1 MKIQAFSRTSA
12 VAAGILFTAAM
23 FAMPAFAGS
32 WQQNV
37 SVGGFNKVHLY
48 SPDSVSAIGQGR
60 GLLVVLHGCTQSI
73 DAYLN
78 ANLTAAAEQF
88 GLVIAVPDAMNKA
101 GFGCWSY
108 WQGTKARSAGDYK
121 NLITLANNLVADVN
135 LQIDPNQ
142 VYIAGLSSGAAFAN
156 TTACLAPDVFAG
168 MGISAGP
175 SIGTSSSGAIGPCET
190 ANVASRCAQYAGSY
204 ASHFDTQIASIA
216 HGRSDTTVNLCYNE
230 QNANGMA
237 DLYNVSQLSG
247 ENLISE
253 GSSRTADETLW
264 QDGRVS
270 MLWFNNVD
278 HAWSG
283 GQGASGSY
291 INGNSIN
298 YAVYLGQYFL
308 DNNQRV
314 NRNSA
319 PGLTNINVS
328 QQASVV
334 TVTGNA
340 ADIDGD
346 AITVSASFTDSIG
359 QQQLVSTTPAA
370 TGNFSLSSPALN
382 DDWYQLSVTATDSG
396 GLVSTPYT
404 EQLLIGPPPPAAAP
418 ELSELVVAVDGQC
431 AVVSGRVFDLNR
443 DLASVTVEF
452 ASATVTASIND
463 DLFSAQRCQLAGGEQ
478 TALITATDQGGLFSA
493 EQLIFTIDAG
503 QNATLDQHIS
513 AGRLDYTNYANCY
526 LEYGTASFVLREQ
539 VITGSQCRWQ
549 DNDASCFGPAQSCSA
564 AGPGD
569 DGSDGGDDDN
579 PPPPPPPADCVA
591 FTTNNYSHKV
601 AGRAYSTGN
610 IYAPAYF
617 ANGSNAAMAGSTWG
631 ITTLS
636 SADDSFW
643 QPGGCPQ

>member
-1 MKIQAFSRTSA
+1 MLAGVLIATGLLSQSA
-12 VAAGILFTAAM
+12 V
-23 FAMPAFAGS
+23 AGS

-48 SPDSVSAIGQGR
+48 TPDSVSAIGQGR

-73 DAYLN
+73 DAYLT
-78 ANLTAAAEQF
+78 ANLTQAAEQY

-121 NLITLANNLVADVN
+121 NLITLANNLVADVSY
-135 LQIDPNQ
+135 QIDPNQ

-168 MGISAGP
+168 MGVSAGP

-237 DLYNVSQLSG
+237 DLYNVSKLSG
-247 ENLISE
+247 ENLISN

-264 QDGRVS
+264 QNGRVS

-298 YAVYLGQYFL
+298 YASYLGQYFQ

-319 PGLTNINVS
+319 PELTNINVS
-328 QQASVV
+328 QQASIVTIAGTSNDADGDAV
-334 TVTGNA
+334 TVT
-340 ADIDGD
+340 
-346 AITVSASFTDSIG
+346 ASFTDSVG

-370 TGNFSLSSPALN
+370 TGSFSLSSPALN
-382 DDWYQLSVTATDSG
+382 DDWYQLNVTATDSG

-404 EQLLIGPPPPAAAP
+404 EQLLIGPPPPATAP
-418 ELSELVVAVDGQC
+418 ELSELAAAVDGQC
-431 AVVSGRVFDLNR
+431 AVVSGRVFDSNR

-452 ASATVTASIND
+452 ASATVTASING

-493 EQLIFTIDAG
+493 EQLTFSIDAG

-513 AGRLDYTNYANCY
+513 ASRLDYTNYANCY

-569 DGSDGGDDDN
+569 GEDDGDN
-579 PPPPPPPADCVA
+579 GNPPPPPADCVA

-610 IYAPAYF
+610 FYTPDYF

-636 SADDSFW
+636 SADGSFW
-643 QPGGCPQ
+643 QVGACQ

>member
-1 MKIQAFSRTSA
+1 ML
-12 VAAGILFTAAM
+12 AGLLLATGLLAS
-23 FAMPAFAGS
+23 PAIAGS

-37 SVGGFNKVHLY
+37 RVGGFNKVHLY

-60 GLLVVLHGCTQSI
+60 GLLLVLHGCTQSI
-73 DAYLN
+73 DAYLT
-78 ANLTAAAEQF
+78 ANLTQAAEQY

-135 LQIDPNQ
+135 YQIDPNQ

-190 ANVASRCAQYAGSY
+190 ANVASRCAQYAGSF
-204 ASHFDTQIASIA
+204 SGHFDSQIASIA
-216 HGRSDTTVNLCYNE
+216 QGRNDTTVNLCYNE
-230 QNANGMA
+230 QNANGLA
-237 DLYNVSQLSG
+237 DLYNVSRLSG
-247 ENLISE
+247 ENLISS
-253 GSSRTADETLW
+253 GAGRTADESLW

-298 YAVYLGQYFL
+298 YASYLGQYFQ

-319 PGLTNINVS
+319 PELSGVS
-328 QQASVV
+328 VNQQASIV
-334 TVTGNA
+334 TITGNA
-340 ADIDGD
+340 NDVDGD
-346 AITVSASFTDSIG
+346 AITVTASFTDSVG
-359 QQQLVSTTPAA
+359 QQQLVSTVP
-370 TGNFSLSSPALN
+370 GSSGDFSLNSPVLA
-382 DDWYQLSVTATDSG
+382 DDWYQLTVTAADSG
-396 GLVSTPYT
+396 GLVSTAYT
-404 EQLLIGPPPPAAAP
+404 EQLLIGPPPAAAPP
-418 ELSELVVAVDGQC
+418 ELSELAVAVDGQC
-431 AVVSGRVFDLNR
+431 AVISGRVFDLNR
-443 DLASVTVEF
+443 NLDTVAVEF
-452 ASATVTASIND
+452 NSTTVTADISGD
-463 DLFSAQRCQLAGGEQ
+463 RFSAQQCQLAGGEQ
-478 TALITATDQGGLFSA
+478 TALITATDVGGLFSA
-493 EQLIFTIDAG
+493 EPLSFTIDAG
-503 QNATLDQHIS
+503 QNATLAQHIS

-526 LEYGTASFVLREQ
+526 LEYSTASFVLREN
-539 VITGSQCRWQ
+539 VITGNQCRWQ
-549 DNDASCFGPAQSCSA
+549 DEDASCFGPAQTCSSA
-564 AGPGD
+564 NPGDGD
-569 DGSDGGDDDN
+569 DGGDNDN
-579 PPPPPPPADCVA
+579 PPPATDCVV

-610 IYAPAYF
+610 FYTPNYF

-631 ITTLS
+631 VTTLS
-636 SADDSFW
+636 SDDGTFW
-643 QPGGCPQ
+643 QTGACPQ

>member
-1 MKIQAFSRTSA
+1 MKIQNHSRAGRMLAVVLLAKGFLATSLLA
-12 VAAGILFTAAM
+12 N
-23 FAMPAFAGS
+23 PAIAGS

-48 SPDSVSAIGQGR
+48 TPDSVSAIGQGR

-73 DAYLN
+73 DAYLS
-78 ANLTAAAEQF
+78 ANLTQAAEQY

-108 WQGTKARSAGDYK
+108 WQGTKSRTAGDYK
-121 NLITLANNLVADVN
+121 NVITLANNLLADVN
-135 LQIDPNQ
+135 YQIDPNQ

-190 ANVASRCAQYAGSY
+190 ANVASRCAQYAGSF
-204 ASHFDTQIASIA
+204 SGHFDSQIASIA
-216 HGRSDTTVNLCYNE
+216 QGRNDTTVNLCYNE

-237 DLYNVSQLSG
+237 DLYNVSRLSG
-247 ENLISE
+247 ENLISN
-253 GSSRTADETLW
+253 GGSRTADESLW

-270 MLWFNNVD
+270 MLWFNNLD

-298 YAVYLGQYFL
+298 YASYLGQYFL
-308 DNNQRV
+308 ENNQRV

-319 PGLTNINVS
+319 PELSSLNVS
-328 QQASVV
+328 QQARVV
-334 TVTGNA
+334 TVSGNV
-340 ADIDGD
+340 ADVDGD
-346 AITVSASFTDSIG
+346 AITITASFTNSLA
-359 QQQLVSTTPAA
+359 QQQLVSTSPVA
-370 TGNFSLSSPALN
+370 GSFSLSSPPLA

-396 GLVSTPYT
+396 GLVSTAYT
-404 EQLLIGPPPPAAAP
+404 EQLLIGPPPPATPP
-418 ELSELVVAVDGQC
+418 ELSELSVSVDGQC
-431 AVVSGRVFDLNR
+431 ATINGRVFDLNR
-443 DLASVTVEF
+443 DLDTVTVEF
-452 ASATVTASIND
+452 SDVTVNATISGDV
-463 DLFSAQRCQLAGGEQ
+463 FSVQRCQLAGGEQ
-478 TALITATDQGGLFSA
+478 TALVTATDQGGLFSA
-493 EQLIFTIDAG
+493 EQLSFTIDAG

-526 LEYGTASFVLREQ
+526 LEYSTASFVLREN
-539 VITGSQCRWQ
+539 VVTGTQCRWR
-549 DNDASCFGPAQSCSA
+549 DDDASCVGPAQTCSSA
-564 AGPGD
+564 NPGD
-569 DGSDGGDDDN
+569 GDVDN
-579 PPPPPPPADCVA
+579 PPPPPPPANCVA

-610 IYAPAYF
+610 FYTPNYF

-631 ITTLS
+631 VTTLS
-636 SADDSFW
+636 SDDGTFW
-643 QPGGCPQ
+643 QTGACAQ

>member
-1 MKIQAFSRTSA
+1 MKIQAFSRA
-12 VAAGILFTAAM
+12 GVLLAGVLFAAGLLSQ
-23 FAMPAFAGS
+23 PVVAGS

-48 SPDSVSAIGQGR
+48 TPDSVSAIGQGR
-60 GLLVVLHGCTQSI
+60 GLLLVLHGCTQSI

-78 ANLTAAAEQF
+78 ANLTQAAEQY

-121 NLITLANNLVADVN
+121 NLITLANNLVADVSY
-135 LQIDPNQ
+135 QIDPNQ

-190 ANVASRCAQYAGSY
+190 ANVAARCAQYAGSFS
-204 ASHFDTQIASIA
+204 SHFDTQIASIA
-216 HGRSDTTVNLCYNE
+216 HGRTDTTVNLCYNE

-237 DLYNVSQLSG
+237 DLYNVSKLSG
-247 ENLISE
+247 ENLISN
-253 GSSRTADETLW
+253 GTGRTADETLW

-298 YAVYLGQYFL
+298 YASYLGQYFL
-308 DNNQRV
+308 ENNQRV

-319 PGLTNINVS
+319 PELSNISVS

-334 TVTGNA
+334 TVTGSVV
-340 ADIDGD
+340 DVDGD
-346 AITVSASFTDSIG
+346 AITVTASFTDSAG
-359 QQQLVSTTPAA
+359 QQLSSTTPAA
-370 TGNFSLSSPALN
+370 NGNFSLSSPALS
-382 DDWYQLSVTATDSG
+382 DDWYQLTVSATDSG
-396 GLVSTPYT
+396 GLVSSTYT
-404 EQLLIGPPPPAAAP
+404 EQLLIGPPPPATAP
-418 ELSELVVAVDGQC
+418 ELSDLAVAVSGQC
-431 AVVSGRVFDLNR
+431 ATVSGRVFDLNR
-443 DLASVTVEF
+443 DLATVTVEF
-452 ASATVTASIND
+452 SNGTVSASISA
-463 DLFSAQRCQLAGGEQ
+463 DLFTAEQCQLAGGGQ

-493 EQLIFTIDAG
+493 ELLTFTIDAG

-526 LEYGTASFVLREQ
+526 LEYSTASFVLREQ
-539 VITGSQCRWQ
+539 LITGNQCRWQ

-569 DGSDGGDDDN
+569 GGDGGDDGGD
-579 PPPPPPPADCVA
+579 PPPPPPTDCEA
-591 FTTNNYSHKV
+591 FTTNNYSHKL

-610 IYAPAYF
+610 IYAPNYF
-617 ANGSNAAMAGSTWG
+617 ANGSNASLAGSTWG
-631 ITTLS
+631 VTTLS
-636 SADDSFW
+636 SDDGSYW

>member
-1 MKIQAFSRTSA
+1 MLAGVLF
-12 VAAGILFTAAM
+12 AAGLLSQPAM
-23 FAMPAFAGS
+23 AGN

-48 SPDSVSAIGQGR
+48 TPDSVSAIGQGR

-73 DAYLN
+73 DAYLG
-78 ANLTAAAEQF
+78 ANLTQAAEQY

-121 NLITLANNLVADVN
+121 NLITLANTLVADVN
-135 LQIDPNQ
+135 YQIDPNQ

-168 MGISAGP
+168 MAVSAGP

-190 ANVASRCAQYAGSY
+190 ANVAARCAQYAGSY
-204 ASHFDTQIASIA
+204 ASHFETQIASIA
-216 HGRSDTTVNLCYNE
+216 HGRTDTTVNLCYNE

-264 QDGRVS
+264 QNGRVS

-283 GQGASGSY
+283 GQAASGSY

-298 YAVYLGQYFL
+298 YAVYLGQYFQ

-314 NRNSA
+314 NRNS
-319 PGLTNINVS
+319 PPELSGINVS
-328 QQASVV
+328 QQGSVV

-340 ADIDGD
+340 SDVDGD
-346 AITVSASFTDSIG
+346 AITVTASFTDSVG
-359 QQQLVSTTPAA
+359 QQQLASVTPAP
-370 TGNFSLSSPALN
+370 TGNFSLSSRVLA

-396 GLVSTPYT
+396 GLVSSIYT
-404 EQLLIGPPPPAAAP
+404 EQLLIGPPPPATAP
-418 ELSELVVAVDGQC
+418 ELSELAVAVDGQC
-431 AVVSGRVFDLNR
+431 ATISGRVFDLNR
-443 DLASVTVEF
+443 DLETVTVEF
-452 ASATVTASIND
+452 SNATVAADISA
-463 DLFSAQRCQLAGGEQ
+463 DLFSAAQCTLPGGEQ

-493 EQLIFTIDAG
+493 EQLSFTIDAG

-526 LEYGTASFVLREQ
+526 LEYSTASFVLREQ
-539 VITGSQCRWQ
+539 LITDNQCRWQ
-549 DNDASCFGPAQSCSA
+549 DDDASCFGPAQNCSA

-569 DGSDGGDDDN
+569 DAGDDGN
-579 PPPPPPPADCVA
+579 PPAPPPEDCIA

-610 IYAPAYF
+610 PYAPDYF

-631 ITTLS
+631 VTTLS
-636 SADDSFW
+636 SADSSFW
-643 QPGGCPQ
+643 QVGACPD

>member
-1 MKIQAFSRTSA
+1 MKIQNLSRA
-12 VAAGILFTAAM
+12 RRMLAGLLLATGLLAS
-23 FAMPAFAGS
+23 PAIAGS

-37 SVGGFNKVHLY
+37 RVGGFNKVHLY

-60 GLLVVLHGCTQSI
+60 GLLLVLHGCTQSV
-73 DAYLN
+73 DAYLT
-78 ANLTAAAEQF
+78 ANLTQAAEQY

-135 LQIDPNQ
+135 YQIDPNQ

-190 ANVASRCAQYAGSY
+190 ANVASRCAQYAGSF
-204 ASHFDTQIASIA
+204 SGHFDSQIASIA
-216 HGRSDTTVNLCYNE
+216 QGRNDTTVNLCYNE
-230 QNANGMA
+230 QNANGLA
-237 DLYNVSQLSG
+237 DLYNVSRLSG
-247 ENLISE
+247 ENLISS
-253 GSSRTADETLW
+253 GAGRTADESLW

-298 YAVYLGQYFL
+298 YASYLGQYFQ

-319 PGLTNINVS
+319 PELSGVS
-328 QQASVV
+328 VNQQASIV
-334 TVTGNA
+334 TITGNA
-340 ADIDGD
+340 NDVDGD
-346 AITVSASFTDSIG
+346 AITVTASFTDSVG
-359 QQQLVSTTPAA
+359 QQQLVSTVP
-370 TGNFSLSSPALN
+370 GSSGDFSLNSPVLA
-382 DDWYQLSVTATDSG
+382 DDWYQLTVTAADSG
-396 GLVSTPYT
+396 GLVSTAYT
-404 EQLLIGPPPPAAAP
+404 EQLLIGPPPAAAPP
-418 ELSELVVAVDGQC
+418 ELSELAVAVDGQC
-431 AVVSGRVFDLNR
+431 AVISGRVFDLNR
-443 DLASVTVEF
+443 NLDTVAVEF
-452 ASATVTASIND
+452 NSTTVTADISGD
-463 DLFSAQRCQLAGGEQ
+463 RFSAQQCQLAGGEQ
-478 TALITATDQGGLFSA
+478 TALITATDVGGLFSA
-493 EQLIFTIDAG
+493 EPLSFTIDAG
-503 QNATLDQHIS
+503 QNATLAQHIS

-526 LEYGTASFVLREQ
+526 LEYSTASFVLREN
-539 VITGSQCRWQ
+539 VITGNQCRWQ
-549 DNDASCFGPAQSCSA
+549 DEDASCFGPAQTCSSA
-564 AGPGD
+564 NPGDGD
-569 DGSDGGDDDN
+569 DGGDNDN
-579 PPPPPPPADCVA
+579 PPPATDCVV

-610 IYAPAYF
+610 FYTPNYF

-631 ITTLS
+631 VTTLS
-636 SADDSFW
+636 SDDGTFW
-643 QPGGCPQ
+643 QTGACPQ

>member
-270 MLWFNNVD
+270 MLWFDNVD

-298 YAVYLGQYFL
+298 YAVYLGQYFQ

-431 AVVSGRVFDLNR
+431 ALVSGRVFDLNR

-452 ASATVTASIND
+452 ASATVTASINGD
-463 DLFSAQRCQLAGGEQ
+463 EFSAQRCQLAGGEQ

>member
-1 MKIQAFSRTSA
+1 MKIQAFNRAGIMLAGVLIATGLLSQSA
-12 VAAGILFTAAM
+12 V
-23 FAMPAFAGS
+23 AGS

-48 SPDSVSAIGQGR
+48 TPDSVSAIGQGR

-73 DAYLN
+73 DAYLT
-78 ANLTAAAEQF
+78 ANLTQAAEQY

-121 NLITLANNLVADVN
+121 NLITLANNLVADVSY
-135 LQIDPNQ
+135 QIDPNQ

-168 MGISAGP
+168 MGVSAGP

-237 DLYNVSQLSG
+237 DLYNVSKLSG
-247 ENLISE
+247 ENLISN

-264 QDGRVS
+264 QNGRVS

-298 YAVYLGQYFL
+298 YASYLGQYFQ

-319 PGLTNINVS
+319 PELTNINVS
-328 QQASVV
+328 QQASIVTIAGTSNDADGDAV
-334 TVTGNA
+334 TVT
-340 ADIDGD
+340 
-346 AITVSASFTDSIG
+346 ASFTDSVG

-370 TGNFSLSSPALN
+370 TGSFSLSSPALN
-382 DDWYQLSVTATDSG
+382 DDWYQLNVTATDSG

-404 EQLLIGPPPPAAAP
+404 EQLLIGPPPPATAP
-418 ELSELVVAVDGQC
+418 ELSELAAAVDGQC
-431 AVVSGRVFDLNR
+431 AVVSGRVFDSNR

-452 ASATVTASIND
+452 ASATVTASING

-493 EQLIFTIDAG
+493 EQLTFSIDAG

-513 AGRLDYTNYANCY
+513 ASRLDYTNYANCY

-569 DGSDGGDDDN
+569 GEDDGDN
-579 PPPPPPPADCVA
+579 GNPPPPPADCVA

-610 IYAPAYF
+610 FYTPDYF

-636 SADDSFW
+636 SADGSFW
-643 QPGGCPQ
+643 QVGACQ

>member
-1 MKIQAFSRTSA
+1 MKIQAFSRAGSVLA
-12 VAAGILFTAAM
+12 CIVFAAGMLAK
-23 FAMPAFAGS
+23 PALAGS

-48 SPDSVSAIGQGR
+48 TPDSVSAIGQGR

-73 DAYLN
+73 DAYLS
-78 ANLTAAAEQF
+78 ANLTQAAEQY

-121 NLITLANNLVADVN
+121 NLITLANSLLADVN
-135 LQIDPNQ
+135 YQIDPNQ

-190 ANVASRCAQYAGSY
+190 ANVATRCAQYAGSY
-204 ASHFDTQIASIA
+204 ASHFDSQIASIA
-216 HGRSDTTVNLCYNE
+216 HGRTDTTVNLCYNE
-230 QNANGMA
+230 QNADGMA

-247 ENLISE
+247 ETLISN
-253 GSSRTADETLW
+253 GAGRTADETLW

-298 YAVYLGQYFL
+298 YASYLGQYFL
-308 DNNQRV
+308 ENNQRV

-319 PGLTNINVS
+319 PVLTSINVS
-328 QQASVV
+328 EQAGVV
-334 TVTGNA
+334 AVTGNA
-340 ADIDGD
+340 SDADGD
-346 AITVSASFTDSIG
+346 AMTVTASFTDSVG

-370 TGNFSLSSPALN
+370 AGSFSLNSPALS
-382 DDWYQLSVTATDSG
+382 DDWYQVTVSATDSG
-396 GLVSTPYT
+396 GLVSTAYT
-404 EQLLIGPPPPAAAP
+404 EQLLIGPPPPATSP
-418 ELSELVVAVDGQC
+418 ELSELVVAVNGQC
-431 AVVSGRVFDLNR
+431 ATVSGRVFDLNR
-443 DLASVTVEF
+443 DLDSVSVEFSNGTVAASVT
-452 ASATVTASIND
+452 A
-463 DLFSAQRCQLAGGEQ
+463 DLFSAQRCQLAGGAQ
-478 TALITATDQGGLFSA
+478 TALVTATDQGGLFSA
-493 EQLIFTIDAG
+493 ELLNFTIDAG
-503 QNATLDQHIS
+503 QNATLAQHIT

-526 LEYGTASFVLREQ
+526 LEYSTASFVLREQ
-539 VITGSQCRWQ
+539 AITGNQCRWQ
-549 DNDASCFGPAQSCSA
+549 DDDASCFGPAQSCST

-569 DGSDGGDDDN
+569 GGGDDGGD
-579 PPPPPPPADCVA
+579 PPPPPPPADCEA
-591 FTTNNYSHKV
+591 FTTNNYSHKL

-610 IYAPAYF
+610 IYAPNYF
-617 ANGSNAAMAGSTWG
+617 ASGSNLSLAGSTWG
-631 ITTLS
+631 VTTLS
-636 SADDSFW
+636 SADGSYW
-643 QPGGCPQ
+643 QPGACPQ

>member
-1 MKIQAFSRTSA
+1 ML
-12 VAAGILFTAAM
+12 AGLLLATGLLAS
-23 FAMPAFAGS
+23 PAIAGS

-37 SVGGFNKVHLY
+37 RVGGFNKVHLY

-60 GLLVVLHGCTQSI
+60 GLLLVLHGCTQSI
-73 DAYLN
+73 DAYLT
-78 ANLTAAAEQF
+78 ANLTQAAEQY

-135 LQIDPNQ
+135 YQIDPNQ

-190 ANVASRCAQYAGSY
+190 ANVASRCAQYAGSF
-204 ASHFDTQIASIA
+204 SGHFDSQIASIA
-216 HGRSDTTVNLCYNE
+216 QGRNDTTVNLCYNE
-230 QNANGMA
+230 QNANGLA
-237 DLYNVSQLSG
+237 DLYNVSRLSG
-247 ENLISE
+247 ENLISS
-253 GSSRTADETLW
+253 GAGRTADESLW

-291 INGNSIN
+291 INGNSMN
-298 YAVYLGQYFL
+298 YASYLGQYFQ

-319 PGLTNINVS
+319 PELSGVS
-328 QQASVV
+328 VNQQASIV
-334 TVTGNA
+334 TITGNA
-340 ADIDGD
+340 NDVDGD
-346 AITVSASFTDSIG
+346 AITVTASFTDSVG
-359 QQQLVSTTPAA
+359 QQQLVSTVP
-370 TGNFSLSSPALN
+370 GSSGDFSLNSPVLA
-382 DDWYQLSVTATDSG
+382 DDWYQLTVTAADSG
-396 GLVSTPYT
+396 GLVSTAYT
-404 EQLLIGPPPPAAAP
+404 EQLLIGPPPAAAPP
-418 ELSELVVAVDGQC
+418 ELSELAVAVDGQC
-431 AVVSGRVFDLNR
+431 AVISGRVFDLNR
-443 DLASVTVEF
+443 NLDTVAVEF
-452 ASATVTASIND
+452 NSTTVTADISGD
-463 DLFSAQRCQLAGGEQ
+463 RFSAQQCQLAGGEQ
-478 TALITATDQGGLFSA
+478 TALITATDVGGLFSA
-493 EQLIFTIDAG
+493 EPLSFTIDAG
-503 QNATLDQHIS
+503 QNATLAQHIS

-526 LEYGTASFVLREQ
+526 LEYSTASFVLREN
-539 VITGSQCRWQ
+539 VITGNQCRWQ
-549 DNDASCFGPAQSCSA
+549 DEDASCFGPAQTCSSA
-564 AGPGD
+564 NPGDGD
-569 DGSDGGDDDN
+569 DGGDNDN
-579 PPPPPPPADCVA
+579 PPPATDCVV

-610 IYAPAYF
+610 FYTPNYF

-631 ITTLS
+631 VTTLS
-636 SADDSFW
+636 SDDGTFW
-643 QPGGCPQ
+643 QTGACPQ

>member
-1 MKIQAFSRTSA
+1 
-12 VAAGILFTAAM
+12 
-23 FAMPAFAGS
+23 MPAFAGS

-48 SPDSVSAIGQGR
+48 TPDSVSAIGQGR

-73 DAYLN
+73 DAYLS

-121 NLITLANNLVADVN
+121 NLITLANNLLADVN

-204 ASHFDTQIASIA
+204 ASHFDSQIASIA
-216 HGRSDTTVNLCYNE
+216 HGRTDTTVNLCYNE

-283 GQGASGSY
+283 GQGASGAY

-319 PGLTNINVS
+319 PELTNINVS

-346 AITVSASFTDSIG
+346 AITVSASFTDSTG
-359 QQQLVSTTPAA
+359 QQQLVSATPAA
-370 TGNFSLSSPALN
+370 TGSFSLSSPALN
-382 DDWYQLSVTATDSG
+382 DDWYQLTVSATDSG
-396 GLVSTPYT
+396 GLLSTAYT

-443 DLASVTVEF
+443 DLDTVTVEF
-452 ASATVTASIND
+452 SNVTVNASISGD
-463 DLFSAQRCQLAGGEQ
+463 VFSAQRCQLAGGEQ

-493 EQLIFTIDAG
+493 EQLTFTIDAG

-526 LEYGTASFVLREQ
+526 LEYSTASFVLREN
-539 VITGSQCRWQ
+539 VITGTQCRWQ
-549 DNDASCFGPAQSCSA
+549 DDDASCVGPAQTCSSA
-564 AGPGD
+564 SPGD
-569 DGSDGGDDDN
+569 GDVDN
-579 PPPPPPPADCVA
+579 PPPPPPPANCVA

-610 IYAPAYF
+610 FYTPNYF

-631 ITTLS
+631 VTTLS
-636 SADDSFW
+636 SNDGSFW
-643 QPGGCPQ
+643 QTGACAQ

>member
-1 MKIQAFSRTSA
+1 VKIQNLSRA
-12 VAAGILFTAAM
+12 RRMLAGLLLATGLLAS
-23 FAMPAFAGS
+23 PAIAGS

-37 SVGGFNKVHLY
+37 RVGGFNKVHLY

-60 GLLVVLHGCTQSI
+60 GLLLVLHGCTQSI
-73 DAYLN
+73 DAYLT
-78 ANLTAAAEQF
+78 ANLTQAAEQY

-135 LQIDPNQ
+135 YQIDPNQ

-190 ANVASRCAQYAGSY
+190 ANVASRCAQYAGSF
-204 ASHFDTQIASIA
+204 SGHFDSQIASIA
-216 HGRSDTTVNLCYNE
+216 QGRNDTTVNLCYNE
-230 QNANGMA
+230 QNANGLA
-237 DLYNVSQLSG
+237 DLYNVSRLSG
-247 ENLISE
+247 ENLISS
-253 GSSRTADETLW
+253 GAGRTADESLW

-298 YAVYLGQYFL
+298 YASYLGQYFQ

-319 PGLTNINVS
+319 PELSGVS
-328 QQASVV
+328 VNQQASIV
-334 TVTGNA
+334 TITGNA
-340 ADIDGD
+340 NDVDGD
-346 AITVSASFTDSIG
+346 AITVTASFTDSVG
-359 QQQLVSTTPAA
+359 QQQLVSTVP
-370 TGNFSLSSPALN
+370 GSSGDFSLNSPVLA
-382 DDWYQLSVTATDSG
+382 DDWYQLTVTAADSG
-396 GLVSTPYT
+396 GLVSTAYT
-404 EQLLIGPPPPAAAP
+404 EQLLIGPPPAAAPP
-418 ELSELVVAVDGQC
+418 ELSELAVAVDGQC
-431 AVVSGRVFDLNR
+431 AVISGRVFDLNR
-443 DLASVTVEF
+443 NLDTVAVEF
-452 ASATVTASIND
+452 NSTTVTADISGD
-463 DLFSAQRCQLAGGEQ
+463 RFSAQQCQLAGGEQ
-478 TALITATDQGGLFSA
+478 TALITATDVGGLFSA
-493 EQLIFTIDAG
+493 EPLSFTIDAG
-503 QNATLDQHIS
+503 QNATLAQHIS

-526 LEYGTASFVLREQ
+526 LEYSTASFVLREN
-539 VITGSQCRWQ
+539 VITGNQCRWQ
-549 DNDASCFGPAQSCSA
+549 DEDASCFGPAQTCSSA
-564 AGPGD
+564 NPGDGD
-569 DGSDGGDDDN
+569 DGGDNDN
-579 PPPPPPPADCVA
+579 PPPATDCVV

-610 IYAPAYF
+610 FYTPNYF

-631 ITTLS
+631 VTTLS
-636 SADDSFW
+636 SDDGTFW
-643 QPGGCPQ
+643 QTGACPQ

>member
-1 MKIQAFSRTSA
+1 MKIQNLSRA
-12 VAAGILFTAAM
+12 RRMLAGLLLATGLLAS
-23 FAMPAFAGS
+23 PAIAGS

-37 SVGGFNKVHLY
+37 RVGGFNKVHLY

-60 GLLVVLHGCTQSI
+60 GLLLVLHGCTQSI
-73 DAYLN
+73 DAYLT
-78 ANLTAAAEQF
+78 ANLTQAAEQY

-135 LQIDPNQ
+135 YQIDPNQ

-190 ANVASRCAQYAGSY
+190 ANVASRCAQYAGSF
-204 ASHFDTQIASIA
+204 SGHFDSQIASIA
-216 HGRSDTTVNLCYNE
+216 QGRNDTTVNLCYNE
-230 QNANGMA
+230 QNANGLA
-237 DLYNVSQLSG
+237 DLYNVSRLSG
-247 ENLISE
+247 ENLISS
-253 GSSRTADETLW
+253 GAGRTADESLW

-298 YAVYLGQYFL
+298 YASYLGQYFQ

-319 PGLTNINVS
+319 PELSGVS
-328 QQASVV
+328 VNQQASIV
-334 TVTGNA
+334 TITGNA
-340 ADIDGD
+340 NDVDGD
-346 AITVSASFTDSIG
+346 AITVTASFTDSVG
-359 QQQLVSTTPAA
+359 QQQLVSTVP
-370 TGNFSLSSPALN
+370 GSSGDFSLNSPVLA
-382 DDWYQLSVTATDSG
+382 DDWYQLTVTAADSG
-396 GLVSTPYT
+396 GLVSTAYT
-404 EQLLIGPPPPAAAP
+404 EQLLIGPPPAAAPP
-418 ELSELVVAVDGQC
+418 ELSELAVAVDGQC
-431 AVVSGRVFDLNR
+431 AVISGRVFDLNR
-443 DLASVTVEF
+443 NLDTVAVEF
-452 ASATVTASIND
+452 NSTTVTADISGD
-463 DLFSAQRCQLAGGEQ
+463 RFSAQQCQLAGGEQ
-478 TALITATDQGGLFSA
+478 TALITATDVGGLFSA
-493 EQLIFTIDAG
+493 EPLSFTIDAG
-503 QNATLDQHIS
+503 QNATLAQHIS

-526 LEYGTASFVLREQ
+526 LEYSTASFVLREN
-539 VITGSQCRWQ
+539 VITGNQCRWQ
-549 DNDASCFGPAQSCSA
+549 DEDASCFGPAQTCSSA
-564 AGPGD
+564 NPGDGD
-569 DGSDGGDDDN
+569 DGGDNDN
-579 PPPPPPPADCVA
+579 PPPATDCVV

-610 IYAPAYF
+610 FYTPNYF

-631 ITTLS
+631 VTTLS
-636 SADDSFW
+636 SDDGTFW
-643 QPGGCPQ
+643 QTGACPQ

>member
-1 MKIQAFSRTSA
+1 VKIQAFSRAGA
-12 VAAGILFTAAM
+12 VAAGILFAAAM

-48 SPDSVSAIGQGR
+48 TPDSVSTIGQGR
-60 GLLVVLHGCTQSI
+60 GLLVVLHGCTQAI

-121 NLITLANNLVADVN
+121 NLIALANNLVADVN

-204 ASHFDTQIASIA
+204 ASYFDSQIASIA

-319 PGLTNINVS
+319 PELTNINVS

-346 AITVSASFTDSIG
+346 AITVSASFTDSVG
-359 QQQLVSTTPAA
+359 QQQLVSATPAA
-370 TGNFSLSSPALN
+370 GSFSLSSPALS

-452 ASATVTASIND
+452 ASATVTASISG

-493 EQLIFTIDAG
+493 EQLTFTIDAG
-503 QNATLDQHIS
+503 RNATLDQHIS

-539 VITGSQCRWQ
+539 VITASQCRWQ
-549 DNDASCFGPAQSCSA
+549 DNDASCFGPAQNCSA

-569 DGSDGGDDDN
+569 GDDGGGDDGN
-579 PPPPPPPADCVA
+579 PPPPPPADCVA

-636 SADDSFW
+636 SADGSFW
-643 QPGGCPQ
+643 QVGSCPQ

>member
-1 MKIQAFSRTSA
+1 VKIQAFSRAGA
-12 VAAGILFTAAM
+12 VAAAILFAAAL

-48 SPDSVSAIGQGR
+48 TPDSVSAIGQGR

-73 DAYLN
+73 DAYLS

-121 NLITLANNLVADVN
+121 NLITLANNLLADVN

-204 ASHFDTQIASIA
+204 ASHFDSQIASIA
-216 HGRSDTTVNLCYNE
+216 HGRTDTTVNLCYNE

-283 GQGASGSY
+283 GQGASGAY

-319 PGLTNINVS
+319 PELTNINVS

-346 AITVSASFTDSIG
+346 AITVSASFTDSTG
-359 QQQLVSTTPAA
+359 QQQLVSATPAA
-370 TGNFSLSSPALN
+370 TGSFSLSSPALN
-382 DDWYQLSVTATDSG
+382 DDWYQLTVSATDSG
-396 GLVSTPYT
+396 GLLSTAYT

-443 DLASVTVEF
+443 DLDTVTVEF
-452 ASATVTASIND
+452 SNVTVNASISGD
-463 DLFSAQRCQLAGGEQ
+463 VFSAQRCQLAGGEQ

-493 EQLIFTIDAG
+493 EQLTFTIDAG

-526 LEYGTASFVLREQ
+526 LEYSTASFVLREN
-539 VITGSQCRWQ
+539 VITGTQCRWQ
-549 DNDASCFGPAQSCSA
+549 DDDASCVGPAQTCSSA
-564 AGPGD
+564 SPGD
-569 DGSDGGDDDN
+569 GDVDN
-579 PPPPPPPADCVA
+579 PPPPPPPANCVA

-610 IYAPAYF
+610 FYTPNYF

-631 ITTLS
+631 VTTLS
-636 SADDSFW
+636 SNDGSFW
-643 QPGGCPQ
+643 QTGACAQ